1 MRIISGA
8 LKGRKLAAL
17 PGFATRPTTDRVRE
31 SIFNIIA
38 ADIENARVLD
48 LFAGTGALGLEA
60 LSRGAAG
67 AVFVDASTGAVNI
80 IRKNIA
86 ACRAES
92 RARIIQ
98 WNITKNL
105 NCLQPAAPAF
115 DLVFMDPPYDHNLIL
130 PALEN
135 LMKKDVMKNSATVII
150 EHSARE
156 PIPESLPELHL
167 ADRRAY
173 GKTLVSFLT
182 VVLQEKLHRI

>member
-8 LKGRKLAAL
+8 FKGRKLAAL

-60 LSRGAAG
+60 LSRGAAS
-67 AVFVDASTGAVNI
+67 AVFIDASDAAIKI
-80 IRKNIA
+80 ICKNIA
-86 ACRAES
+86 ACRAEAQC
-92 RARIIQ
+92 RVIRRDIR
-98 WNITKNL
+98 KNL
-105 NCLQPAAPAF
+105 NFLDPENGTF
-115 DLVFMDPPYDHNLIL
+115 DLVFMDPPYGQNLIL

-135 LMKKDVMKNSATVII
+135 LMKKDVMKNPATIII

-156 PIPESLPELHL
+156 PIPENLPGLHL

-182 VVLQEKLHRI
+182 VVLQEKFHCI